1 MPGPANNTLSHI
13 FLDDKKIYEKK
24 GRVKDEEYLF
34 QHFSIGKFKFTSEAN
49 NFDFA
54 GDVLMTSNLVVNK
67 NIYAENMLLSRLFP
81 TGDYTISYGMRI
93 NDNEELELF
102 KHDSRENKST
112 PVYKF
117 GSGNINNSSEAVV
130 SESQTTDYTNIV
142 QKSENLN
149 LYNSSIF

>member
-1 MPGPANNTLSHI
+1 MPGPADNTLSHI

-24 GRVKDEEYLF
+24 GRRKDNEYLF
-34 QHFSIGKFKFTSEAN
+34 QHFSVGKFAFESEAN

-67 NIYAENMLLSRLFP
+67 SLYAEDILMSREF
-81 TGDYTISYGMRI
+81 GNYTISYGMRI
-93 NDNEELELF
+93 NDKEELELF
-102 KHDSRENKST
+102 KHDSRMNKST

-117 GSGNINNSSEAVV
+117 GSGNIDNASEEVP
-130 SESQTTDYTNIV
+130 ETQTSDYNDIV

-149 LYNSSIF
+149 LYNTNIF